1 MNSLSTVGYRRTSS
15 CESDRECLVHQ
26 METALRVSQE
36 KIYLPASGP
45 RWLSAQDLFLLIA
58 AQLLT
63 SITRDKS
70 THGTQTGTQSVELCN
85 TVIRVQYSVG
95 LQTRLS
101 LQSSTLRYY
110 KQWSLYSNANAEE
123 DCCLSRK
130 KKHKQYLYS
139 SSIFIP
145 KNIFPFHVLGKKQT
159 NSPVT
164 GNKLGSSKYIY
175 NSLWSLFWVRFM
187 GTGFAKG

>member
-1 MNSLSTVGYRRTSS
+1 MNSLFTVGYRRTSS

-36 KIYLPASGP
+36 KIYLLASGP
-45 RWLSAQDLFLLIA
+45 RWLSYQDLFPLIA

-63 SITRDKS
+63 YITRDKS
-70 THGTQTGTQSVELCN
+70 TNGTQTGTQSVELCN
-85 TVIRVQYSVG
+85 IVIRVQYSVG

-110 KQWSLYSNANAEE
+110 KVMQMQ
-123 DCCLSRK
+123 K
-130 KKHKQYLYS
+130 KTVVCPEKKSTNSTY
-139 SSIFIP
+139 SSIFIQ

-159 NSPVT
+159 DSPVT